1 MTLRRMLAEGAQM
14 LEIPLSEQQTD
25 AFLVYLVELEKWNRK
40 INLTSIR
47 DEQGIIV
54 KHFLDSLSYLKGFTP
69 DAGTALL
76 DIGSGAGFPALPLKI
91 ACPDLSVT
99 LVEAVNKKASFLRH
113 ILRTL
118 NIQGAEVAAK
128 RTEQLPVSFH
138 ARFAVVTARA
148 FASMEKALFESSRFL
163 AHGGSVVLSR
173 GPDEMIESALAERC
187 GFLIETVERFALPFL
202 NEQRAIWVFRKLD

>member
-1 MTLRRMLAEGAQM
+1 MTLRRMLVEGAQV
-14 LEIPLSEQQTD
+14 LGVPLSEQQTD

-54 KHFLDSLSYLKGFTP
+54 KHFLDSLSYQKGFAP
-69 DAGTALL
+69 AAGMALL

-118 NIQGAEVAAK
+118 NIQGAGVEAK
-128 RTEQLPVSFH
+128 RTEQLAASFY

-148 FASMEKALFESSRFL
+148 FASMEKALLEGSRFL
-163 AHGGSVVLSR
+163 APGGSVVLSR
-173 GPDEMIESALAERC
+173 GPDEMIEQALAERC
-187 GFLIETVERFALPFL
+187 GFLVEKVERFALPFL
-202 NEQRAIWVFRKLD
+202 HEQRAIWVFKKSK